1 VTEIPALL
9 TREAFDSQATPM
21 CLMSAVR
28 PRNQRPRPGRSAIT
42 ANTTLRAECCRRYG
56 TGEGTPV
63 IGISW
68 YGGMTLDHQTLR
80 SIPLREWGG
89 VLSLEGV
96 RFVSLQY
103 DATRVSGLALRPSMD
118 LAQMVHSAAVQFG
131 AEIRVDSTVD
141 AITDLESW
149 IAQIAACDHVVTVD
163 NTLAHLA
170 GALGIPTTV
179 LLPIAPCWRW
189 LSEIHHTIWYE
200 SVTVIRQ
207 SRYREWGKVME
218 LARERVAAVAAGA
231 NSR

>member
-1 VTEIPALL
+1 
-9 TREAFDSQATPM
+9 
-21 CLMSAVR
+21 
-28 PRNQRPRPGRSAIT
+28 
-42 ANTTLRAECCRRYG
+42 
-56 TGEGTPV
+56 V

-80 SIPLREWGG
+80 SIPLREWGS

-96 RFVSLQY
+96 RF
-103 DATRVSGLALRPSMD
+103 
-118 LAQMVHSAAVQFG
+118 VHSAAVQFG

-141 AITDLESW
+141 ALTDLESW

-163 NTLAHLA
+163 NTVAHLA